1 MFIKDDFSRNNPQ
14 RTNYM
19 VRSRTLLIFEKL
31 DEVKV
36 FVATKKLN
44 ALALRCWTEME
55 RCFKTYYYYG

>member
-31 DEVKV
+31 DES
-36 FVATKKLN
+36 FCGHQET
-44 ALALRCWTEME
+44 
-55 RCFKTYYYYG
+55 